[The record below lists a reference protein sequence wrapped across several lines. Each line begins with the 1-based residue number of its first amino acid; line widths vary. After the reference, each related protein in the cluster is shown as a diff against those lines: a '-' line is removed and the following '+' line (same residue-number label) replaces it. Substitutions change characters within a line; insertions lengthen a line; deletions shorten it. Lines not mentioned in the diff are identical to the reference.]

1 MKTAF
6 QPAIL
11 RPVPAAGR
19 FVTFS
24 LAPSADA
31 VRVLRVL
38 SAAPAD
44 AHAVVG
50 VGRPLVLAA
59 GATVPGLRAFPDD
72 LSLFPA
78 TQAALFGFW
87 GHRDASTGFDACD
100 AFATRF
106 EGALVVTEEVE
117 SFLYKKG
124 RDLSGFEDGTENPKG
139 KAAVQ
144 AAIIAGRGPGLDGG
158 SFVAVQRW
166 AHDLRAIRT
175 LSNAVQAQIVGRDR
189 RSNREIAD
197 APPSAHVKRTAQESF
212 SPPAFI
218 VRRSMPYG
226 GVRESGLYFVAY
238 GESLDRFER
247 ILRRMAG
254 RDDGI
259 VDGLFSY
266 SRAVSGGYYFC
277 PPLSGGKL
285 DLCALL
291 PAKVRAK
298 AGKAEAP
305 GRTSHRRGQ

>member
-6 QPAIL
+6 QLAIL

-19 FVTFS
+19 FITFL

-31 VRVLRVL
+31 VGVLRVL
-38 SAAPAD
+38 SEAPAD

-50 VGRPLVLAA
+50 IGQPLALAA
-59 GATVPGLRAFPDD
+59 GATVLGLRAFPDD

-78 TQAALFGFW
+78 TQAALFGFF
-87 GHRDASTGFDACD
+87 GHRDASARFDACH
-100 AFATRF
+100 AFAAPF
-106 EGALVVTEEVE
+106 DGALVVAEEVE
-117 SFLYKKG
+117 TFVYKKG
-124 RDLSGFEDGTENPKG
+124 RNLSGFEDGTENPKG
-139 KAAVQ
+139 KAAIE

-166 AHDLRAIRT
+166 AHDLRALRT
-175 LSNAVQAQIVGRDR
+175 LSNAAQAHIVGRDR
-189 RSNREIAD
+189 RSNRELAV

-254 RDDGI
+254 RDDEI
-259 VDGLFSY
+259 VDGLFAF

-277 PPLSGGKL
+277 PPVGGGRL
-285 DLCALL
+285 DL
-291 PAKVRAK
+291 RAVLSRK
-298 AGKAEAP
+298 GPRA
-305 GRTSHRRGQ
+305 RSL